1 MKLYKK
7 GTTMTINKCPEC
19 GSKLVKDKKDFTYVY
34 KGESVTLKKLP
45 GLYCTGC
52 DEVIYDME
60 ISRLISDAATILNKK
75 VNAKEINPEFIIRVR
90 KKLELTQQEAADIFG
105 GGVNAFSRYETGKAV
120 PPVSVVKLL
129 KVLDRHPDLLEEVK
143 EA

>member
-19 GSKLVKDKKDFTYVY
+19 SAKLVKDKKDFTYVY

-52 DEVIYDME
+52 DEVIYDSA
-60 ISRLISDAATILNKK
+60 ISRLINDAANILNKK
-75 VNAKEINPEFIIRVR
+75 VNAKEINPEFIINVR
-90 KKLELTQQEAADIFG
+90 KKLGLTQQEAADIFG
-105 GGVNAFSRYETGKAV
+105 GGVNAFSRYETGRAV
-120 PPVSVVKLL
+120 PPVSVLKLL
-129 KVLDRHPDLLEEVK
+129 KILDKHPELLAELK
-143 EA
+143 EH